1 MRYDSY
7 NNKVSKLNDDLLK
20 EKEKYS
26 ELNYEYENLKSI
38 LEGTMHEVRRF
49 SGELSSK
56 AEELNRI
63 VASFSGADQ
72 KIKDLSDNIFFLGG
86 MLSARLG
93 FTDIEL
99 NPSSISKQPYL
110 RSCIYKKF
118 EKSRYALFN
127 KAKFKNINITF
138 NGNSF
143 MELEAIQAF
152 ELLPFVLM
160 ENAIKYSPRD
170 QSIDITFD
178 EIENKELNVII
189 TSIGPLIEK
198 DENEKLFDRGFRG
211 TNANKSSVS
220 GEGLGLYLAKSLCDL
235 HSISIS
241 ITASSEKR
249 FDFDRIPYSDFSI
262 KLVYRR

>member
-7 NNKVSKLNDDLLK
+7 NNKTKKLNDDLFK

-26 ELNYEYENLKSI
+26 ELNCKYENLKSI

-56 AEELNRI
+56 AEDLNKI
-63 VASFSGADQ
+63 VADLSGTDGR
-72 KIKDLSDNIFFLGG
+72 IKDLSENIFFLGG

-127 KAKFKNINITF
+127 RAKLKNINITF
-138 NGNSF
+138 TGNSF
-143 MELEAIQAF
+143 IELEAIQAF
-152 ELLPFVLM
+152 ELLPFVLI
-160 ENAIKYSPRD
+160 ENAIKYSPQG

-178 EIENKELNVII
+178 EIANKELNVTIA
-189 TSIGPLIEK
+189 SIGPIIEK
-198 DENEKLFDRGFRG
+198 DEKERLFNRGFRG
-211 TNANKSSVS
+211 TNANRSSVS

-235 HSISIS
+235 HRIDLS
-241 ITASSEKR
+241 ITASSTKR
-249 FDFDRIPYSDFSI
+249 FDLDGIPYSDFSI
-262 KLVYRR
+262 KLIYKR